1 MKYDIDS
8 LQFRTLHADEIE
20 LRVGTVS
27 AKGATLL
34 LYQDSRCAM
43 NILDE
48 TVGRSNWQRD
58 HKEVKGNMYCGIAI
72 WDADKA
78 QWVWKWDC
86 GTESNTE
93 KEKGEAS
100 DAMKRSAVNWGIA
113 RELYTSPLIFVN
125 VDTQKKQTGR
135 GYELVNQYV
144 FSGARVTDIG
154 YDDKRRISALTIVD
168 KDGVVMYSFPRGKK
182 ASPKKSAP
190 KKQEEPVTMNL
201 GTLSP
206 QDMITAEQAEGIKGL
221 LEDLNIDTKVFLG
234 YIAKQSN
241 DSCDSVDGMT
251 ATQYDIAVDA
261 INRKLQK
268 LNEASKGE

>member
-8 LQFRTLHADEIE
+8 LEFRPLHADEIE

-27 AKGATLL
+27 AKGASLL

-93 KEKGEAS
+93 KEKGESS
-100 DAMKRSAVNWGIA
+100 DSMKRAAVNWGIA
-113 RELYTSPLIFVN
+113 RELYTSPFIFVQ
-125 VDTQKKQTGR
+125 VDTQKKANGK
-135 GYELVNQYV
+135 GYELVNPYV
-144 FSGARVTDIG
+144 FSGAKVADIE

-168 KDGVVMYSFPRGKK
+168 KDGAVMYSY
-182 ASPKKSAP
+182 PKGNRKSAP
-190 KKQEEPVTMNL
+190 KKTAPKPKKELT
-201 GTLSP
+201 P

-221 LEDLNIDTKVFLG
+221 LEDLQIDTATFLG
-234 YIAKQSN
+234 YVAKKSN

-251 ATQYDIAVDA
+251 ATQYDIAVNA
-261 INRKLQK
+261 INAKLKK

>member
-1 MKYDIDS
+1 MKYDIDG

-58 HKEVKGNMYCGIAI
+58 HKELKGNLYCGIGI
-72 WDADKA
+72 WDDAKS

-100 DAMKRSAVNWGIA
+100 DSLKRSAVNWGIA
-113 RELYTSPLIFVN
+113 RELYSSPFIFVKC
-125 VDTQKKQTGR
+125 DTKSKQNGY
-135 GYELVNQYV
+135 GYELVDKFF
-144 FSGARVTDIG
+144 FSGAKVSDIE
-154 YDDKRRISALTIVD
+154 YDSKRKIKALTIVD
-168 KDGVVMYSFPRGKK
+168 KDGVLMYSYPKGKK
-182 ASPKKSAP
+182 QAAP
-190 KKQEEPVTMNL
+190 KKTAPKKEEPKVETISIEDAKWLKDKLMETN
-201 GTLSP
+201 S
-206 QDMITAEQAEGIKGL
+206 DTAK
-221 LEDLNIDTKVFLG
+221 FLAYVSNATG
-234 YIAKQSN
+234 HLIA
-241 DSCDSVDGMT
+241 SVDSMT
-251 ATQYDIAVDA
+251 YDEFDVATTA
-261 INRKLQK
+261 ITRKM
-268 LNEASKGE
+268 EKGNN

>member
-8 LQFRTLHADEIE
+8 LEFRPLHASEIE

-27 AKGATLL
+27 PKGATLL

-72 WDADKA
+72 WDAEKV

-113 RELYTSPLIFVN
+113 RELYSSPLIFVP
-125 VDTQKKQTGR
+125 VETQKKQNGGR
-135 GYELVNQYV
+135 GYELVDQYV
-144 FSGARVTDIG
+144 FSGAKVSEIE
-154 YDDKRRISALTIVD
+154 YDDKRKISALTIVD
-168 KDGVVMYSFPRGKK
+168 KDGVVMYQYPRGR
-182 ASPKKSAP
+182 KSAP
-190 KKQEEPVTMNL
+190 KQKAQPKPKKELTPH
-201 GTLSP
+201 
-206 QDMITAEQAEGIKGL
+206 DMITAEQAEGIKGL
-221 LEDLNIDTKVFLG
+221 LEDLEIDAEVFLK
-234 YIAKQSN
+234 YVAKQSG
-241 DSCDSVDGMT
+241 DTCASVDNMT
-251 ATQYDIAVDA
+251 STQYDIAVAA
-261 INRKLQK
+261 INKKLAK
-268 LNEASKGE
+268 IAKEK